1 MTKIPVSLMIA
12 LSLAMLVPW
21 PLAAQSDAR
30 TSTGTTNSSD
40 SESGNQ
46 TTSLQQPEVKGDQ
59 FEPTHV
65 LAMVGGEPI
74 FVGDVLFEVN
84 QLIAQYMSEAPE
96 SVRQRERPAIMQKLL
111 PKFIEQKM
119 LLIDVRNGLPEGA
132 KFDDIV
138 ESASKE
144 FDEKAMEEMMKSA
157 GVDSPVMFDAHL
169 RAQGSSLRKLRY
181 SWTVNQIVRYF
192 LQEKIKSDAEVSHQE
207 LLTYYR
213 DHEAEYS
220 IKPRARWEQVMVRH
234 EKFASTKEAMHAIVE
249 MGNSIVYGASLEGV
263 AKKSSHGF
271 GASEGGQH
279 DWTSKG
285 SLVSKELDA
294 AIFSLPIGQLSDVIQ
309 SDQGFHII
317 RVIERQ
323 DADKVDF
330 GEAQIA
336 IRKKLENEKRL
347 AAYDAHLKKLKQ
359 DIPVEIM
366 DAPARAAQDKP
377 SAGNLIR

>member
-1 MTKIPVSLMIA
+1 MIA
-12 LSLAMLVPW
+12 TSLAMLVQS
-21 PLAAQSDAR
+21 PLTAQSDAQ
-30 TSTGTTNSSD
+30 TSTANVTSSD
-40 SESGNQ
+40 PESSSEN
-46 TTSLQQPEVKGDQ
+46 TDKIEPEVKGDQ

-74 FVGDVLFEVN
+74 FVGDLLFEVN
-84 QLIAQYMSEAPE
+84 QLIAQFMAEAPE
-96 SVRQRERPAIMQKLL
+96 SIKQRERPAIMQKLL
-111 PKFIEQKM
+111 PKFIEQKL

-132 KFDDIV
+132 KFDDII

-144 FDEKAMEEMMKSA
+144 FDENAMEEMMKSA

-207 LLTYYR
+207 LLKYYR
-213 DHEAEYS
+213 DHQAEYS
-220 IKPRARWEQVMVRH
+220 LKPQARWEQVMVRH
-234 EKFASTKEAMHAIVE
+234 EKFASTTEAMNAIVE
-249 MGNSIVYGASLEGV
+249 MGNSIVFGASLEGV

-271 GASEGGQH
+271 SASEGGQH

-285 SLVSKELDA
+285 SLVSKELDE
-294 AIFSLPIGQLSDVIQ
+294 AIFSLPIGQLSDVIKT
-309 SDQGFHII
+309 DQGFHII

-330 GEAQIA
+330 VEAQIE
-336 IRKKLENEKRL
+336 IRKKLQNEKRL
-347 AAYDAHLKKLKQ
+347 AAYDAHLKKLKR

-366 DAPARAAQDKP
+366 DAPARTARDK
-377 SAGNLIR
+377 STAGSLIR